1 MTKEELKFG
10 LHKMPKWVVYLAWF
24 FIALPFHV
32 FCGVKD
38 GVCVAFEELQM
49 LRSND

>member
-32 FCGVKD
+32 LHGVKD
-38 GVCVAFEELQM
+38 GIRVALEELQM
-49 LRSND
+49 LRGKE